1 MSADSGCVAREEN
14 VLSVHKCIT
23 YLFIIAE
30 WPALLSV
37 EGFRFTCEIVSSME
51 FSLCNGLGTVWQA
64 VQ

>member
-1 MSADSGCVAREEN
+1 MNHLSFHSCRVA
-14 VLSVHKCIT
+14 C
-23 YLFIIAE
+23 
-30 WPALLSV
+30 LLSV